1 MNAEHINVFIEAVQ
15 GVFAEV
21 AQKQLVI
28 GAKTVKDSNVTGKN
42 VAVLIGITGEI
53 RGSITI
59 NMNEDFA
66 MQTASNMMCGMPV
79 AELDDMAQSA
89 IRELGNMML
98 GRVASLLEKQGKVID
113 ITPPTLLMG
122 KGITISNQI
131 SPTLV
136 LSFNEG
142 ANVAVMDMD
151 VAIKEV

>member
-1 MNAEHINVFIEAVQ
+1 MNAEYINVFIEAVQ

-28 GAKTVKDSNVTGKN
+28 GAKAIKDSNVTGKN

-79 AELDDMAQSA
+79 EQLDDMAQSA

-98 GRVASLLEKQGKVID
+98 GRVAFLLEKQGKVID

-136 LSFNEG
+136 LSFNENDCVG
-142 ANVAVMDMD
+142 VMDMD
-151 VAIKEV
+151 VAIKDA

>member
-1 MNAEHINVFIEAVQ
+1 MNAEYINVFIEAVQ
-15 GVFAEV
+15 GVLAEV
-21 AQKQLVI
+21 AQKQLMI
-28 GAKTVKDSNVTGKN
+28 GAKTIKENNVTGKN

-66 MQTASNMMCGMPV
+66 MQIASNMMCGMPV
-79 AELDDMAQSA
+79 AALDDMAQSA

-98 GRVASLLEKQGKVID
+98 GRVASLLEKQGKFID

-122 KGITISNQI
+122 KGLTISNQI

-142 ANVAVMDMD
+142 ANVGVMDMD
-151 VAIKEV
+151 VAIKDA